1 MNVLI
6 VYIQKIFA
14 LFLLLV
20 VARQLIPNGRLKKY
34 IYFFTE
40 LVLIIGVMQPF
51 FSFWGDND
59 ALLDKI
65 RSETF
70 TENLSEASRDIRR
83 MEYLR
88 NDYYRREYENA
99 AALDVK
105 GTAEGYLEQFG
116 FMVKQS
122 SVELT
127 ENYEVRKIIL
137 TVAEKEARDTEG
149 IFVEQGKAQGSQ
161 IVLDELKQKLVQY
174 YGVKEDRIQISYGG
188 EGGRRKS
195 ENFYSRKGGSS

>member
-1 MNVLI
+1 MESEYRKGY

-70 TENLSEASRDIRR
+70 TENLSEASRDISR

-188 EGGRRKS
+188 EG
-195 ENFYSRKGGSS
+195 

>member
-6 VYIQKIFA
+6 GYIQKIFA

-70 TENLSEASRDIRR
+70 TENLSEASRDISR

-88 NDYYRREYENA
+88 KEYEDA
-99 AALDVK
+99 AALDVLS
-105 GTAEGYLEQFG
+105 TADGYLDPFG
-116 FMVKQS
+116 LARKRA

-127 ENYEVRKIIL
+127 ENYEVKKIVL
-137 TVAEKEARDTEG
+137 TVGEKEEDDTEG
-149 IFVEQGKAQGSQ
+149 MFVEQGKAQGSKV
-161 IVLDELKQKLVQY
+161 VLDGLKQRLMQY
-174 YGVKEDRIQISYGG
+174 YGAEEEQIQISYGG
-188 EGGRRKS
+188 ER
-195 ENFYSRKGGSS
+195 

>member
-6 VYIQKIFA
+6 GYIQKIFA

-70 TENLSEASRDIRR
+70 TENLSEASRDISR

-105 GTAEGYLEQFG
+105 GTA
-116 FMVKQS
+116 
-122 SVELT
+122 

-188 EGGRRKS
+188 EG
-195 ENFYSRKGGSS
+195 

>member
-6 VYIQKIFA
+6 GYIQKIFA

-20 VARQLIPNGRLKKY
+20 VARQLIPNGRLKNIFIFY
-34 IYFFTE
+34 GTCAHHWCHAA
-40 LVLIIGVMQPF
+40 F

-70 TENLSEASRDIRR
+70 TENLSEASRDISR

-88 NDYYRREYENA
+88 NDYYRKEYEDA
-99 AALDVK
+99 AALDVLS
-105 GTAEGYLEQFG
+105 TADGYLDPFG
-116 FMVKQS
+116 LAGKRA

-127 ENYEVRKIIL
+127 ENYEVKKSCLRL
-137 TVAEKEARDTEG
+137 
-149 IFVEQGKAQGSQ
+149 GK
-161 IVLDELKQKLVQY
+161 
-174 YGVKEDRIQISYGG
+174 RGG
-188 EGGRRKS
+188 
-195 ENFYSRKGGSS
+195 

>member
-51 FSFWGDND
+51 FSFWDND

-70 TENLSEASRDIRR
+70 TENLSEASRDISR

-174 YGVKEDRIQISYGG
+174 YGAEEEQIQISYGG
-188 EGGRRKS
+188 ER
-195 ENFYSRKGGSS
+195 

>member
-1 MNVLI
+1 VESEYRKGY

-70 TENLSEASRDIRR
+70 TENLSEASRDISR

-188 EGGRRKS
+188 EG
-195 ENFYSRKGGSS
+195 

>member
-1 MNVLI
+1 MESEYRKGY

-70 TENLSEASRDIRR
+70 TENLSEASRDISR

-122 SVELT
+122 SLELT

-188 EGGRRKS
+188 ER
-195 ENFYSRKGGSS
+195 

>member
-1 MNVLI
+1 MESEYRKGY

-14 LFLLLV
+14 LFLLLG

-70 TENLSEASRDIRR
+70 TENLSEASRDISR

-188 EGGRRKS
+188 EG
-195 ENFYSRKGGSS
+195 

>member
-6 VYIQKIFA
+6 GYIQKIFA

-59 ALLDKI
+59 ALFDKI

-70 TENLSEASRDIRR
+70 TENLSEASRDISR

-137 TVAEKEARDTEG
+137 TVGEKEARDTEG

-161 IVLDELKQKLVQY
+161 IVLDELKEKLVQY
-174 YGVKEDRIQISYGG
+174 YGVEEDRIQISYGG
-188 EGGRRKS
+188 EG
-195 ENFYSRKGGSS
+195 